1 MSVLVA
7 IALGVL
13 QGVTEFLPVSSSG
26 HLALVEHFLRIETP
40 GVTFE
45 VLVHFGT
52 ALAVIV
58 FFRRRIAA
66 IVTAVLRLVAGRPYD
81 RDDARLGLHLLVGT
95 VPAGIVGV
103 LFESRVEAAFGSPGL
118 VSVFLLVTGAV
129 LWLTRRFAPGARP
142 RGGIRDAVLIGVAQA
157 VAILPGMSRSGW
169 TVSTGLGLGL
179 KREAAAE
186 FAFLLAVPVILGA
199 TVVNL
204 GDAFR
209 SGSPPGAAAMAG
221 TAAAFLSAIPAIRV
235 LLKAVTAGRLYR
247 FSYYCWIAGAVG
259 LVLTAARG

>member
-1 MSVLVA
+1 MSLFAA

-13 QGVTEFLPVSSSG
+13 QGLTEFLPVSSSG
-26 HLALVEHFLRIETP
+26 HLALAQHFFGVDSP

-58 FFRRRIAA
+58 FFRRRIGA
-66 IVTAVLRLVAGRPYD
+66 IVSAVLRFVFGRAHD
-81 RDDARLGLHLLVGT
+81 GDDARLGFHLLVAT

-103 LFESRVEAAFGSPGL
+103 LFGRAVEVAFGRPGL
-118 VSVFLLVTGAV
+118 VSVFLLLTGAL
-129 LWLTRRFAPGARP
+129 LWMTRWIAPGGRP
-142 RGGIRDAVLIGVAQA
+142 RGGLRDALLIGVAQA
-157 VAILPGMSRSGW
+157 IAILPGMSRSGW
-169 TVSTGLGLGL
+169 TISAGLGLRL
-179 KREAAAE
+179 KREAAVE

-199 TVVNL
+199 TALSL

-209 SGSPPGAAAMAG
+209 SGSPPGAAAVAG
-221 TAAAFLSAIPAIRV
+221 TAAAFVSAIPAIFV
-235 LLKAVTAGRLYR
+235 LLKVVTAGRFYR

-259 LVLTAARG
+259 LVLTAVRG